1 MYHPEVSS
9 SCGFVDPFSADAHPA
24 AFKSPAIGQCKFPD
38 LKTRMIEHHWLQ
50 NTESE
55 AYPMFRGADPSW
67 IFSQG
72 YNSSPVT
79 LFFDGHIAT
88 KGVREAMDAD
98 ERALSVYEADP
109 GICARECRGGRGAGC
124 EGGLWNRAMSARF
137 GHANGY
143 GYAQAY
149 DDLAST
155 GMHMYTTNGIRGR
168 DFLGSE
174 N

>member
-1 MYHPEVSS
+1 MSVGTMLSGTVVGRRDVCPAVQGLYQQMM
-9 SCGFVDPFSADAHPA
+9 DALLHQ
-24 AFKSPAIGQCKFPD
+24 KSREECLRLFHAHMGALVRGQYM
-38 LKTRMIEHHWLQ
+38 LEQMVI
-50 NTESE
+50 
-55 AYPMFRGADPSW
+55 
-67 IFSQG
+67 
-72 YNSSPVT
+72 
-79 LFFDGHIAT
+79 T

-109 GICARECRGGRGAGC
+109 GVCARECRGGRGAGC
-124 EGGLWNRAMSARF
+124 EGGLWNRAMAARF
-137 GHANGY
+137 GHTDGY